1 MVALIARQL
10 LPGFALA
17 FYDPLKAAAGDTPPP
32 MVLALLAADA
42 VVLAPQRT
50 ATGWRGFLIAEDTA
64 AGQVREFTLPDQPD
78 PVALV
83 VPPPAA
89 GSEAAVWAEA
99 AAFLA
104 IPQSPHTPD

>member
-1 MVALIARQL
+1 
-10 LPGFALA
+10 
-17 FYDPLKAAAGDTPPP
+17 
-32 MVLALLAADA
+32 VLALLAADA

-50 ATGWRGFLIAEDTA
+50 ATGSRGFLIAEDTA